1 MSGTLSFYS
10 KWIPNFFLK
19 AGPLLR
25 ATSFPIKGSALFA
38 FDELKRALAKAS
50 LNAICHGVPFSVETH
65 ASDYALAKTLSQD

>member
-1 MSGTLSFYS
+1 MFGILFYYS

-38 FDELKRALAKAS
+38 FDEHKRALAKAS
-50 LNAICHGVPFSVETH
+50 LDAIPHGVPFSVETD